1 MIHKTLSVGA
11 LSALL
16 ITTSMTVATPAHAAW
31 WNFMGNNN
39 QQYRQEIQTANQ
51 QFKASVKEAQDVRKT
66 DVNQARVD
74 MILALAKKHA
84 TNLRTFFD
92 HRFAWLNNLNTRIT
106 TNLGKRTGDKT
117 DASAKLAT
125 AGTAIT
131 TFKTAADAAVAA
143 FNNISGSNITDL
155 RTAVKNAVSLAQTA
169 RTDYR
174 LAVQDLMTA
183 WKAVKA
189 LPGEEK

>member
-16 ITTSMTVATPAHAAW
+16 LTTSMTVATPAHAAW
-31 WNFMGNNN
+31 WNFMGGNN

-51 QFKASVKEAQDVRKT
+51 QFKASVKEAQTVRST
-66 DVNQARVD
+66 DVNQAKMN

-84 TNLRTFFD
+84 TNLQVFFD
-92 HRFAWLNNLNTRIT
+92 RRFAWLNNLDTRIT

-117 DASAKLAT
+117 DANAKLAT
-125 AGTAIT
+125 AATAIT

-143 FNNISGSNITDL
+143 FNNISGSNIADL
-155 RTAVKNAVSLAQTA
+155 RTAVKNAVGLAQTA
-169 RTDYR
+169 RADYR
-174 LAVQDLMTA
+174 TARQDLVAA